1 MMMKKLALVA
11 GIAASLSTGAFAAEP
26 FEFVTAA
33 NGNGFAYIQINE
45 DLDSFSF
52 HSDFKSIGNSGKVGY
67 YLYPDGLSG
76 KELAD
81 YVKATVAAGD
91 AEFAKKI
98 DSGLVDLGALKAG
111 DRVGFFLDRNNGDT
125 VSTWD
130 FAEKHGVTYIDF
142 TKNGVG
148 SSKDEWMSISDP
160 VAKVHAPAGAPLPG
174 VLAVLLVGGMGAGA
188 LKLRRRRA

>member
-1 MMMKKLALVA
+1 MMMKKLALAA
-11 GIAASLSTGAFAAEP
+11 GIAASLSTWAFAAEP

-76 KELAD
+76 KALAD
-81 YVKATVAAGD
+81 YVKATVAAGN

-98 DSGLVDLGALKAG
+98 DNGLVDLGALKAG

-130 FAEKHGVTYIDF
+130 RFGFSGCLYMRIAR
-142 TKNGVG
+142 
-148 SSKDEWMSISDP
+148 SSR
-160 VAKVHAPAGAPLPG
+160 
-174 VLAVLLVGGMGAGA
+174 
-188 LKLRRRRA
+188 LRRPAACR